1 VIVESNSDYHAN
13 NAISHSKLEVF
24 RRRPQLYYRR
34 YIAKT
39 IDVEPPTAALRL
51 GSAVHCS
58 ILEPGEM
65 PARYAI
71 RPDGIDRRT
80 KEGKERFAKFEAMHV
95 GKEILDMDEAAQ
107 VIAMTDAVRRNDLA
121 AQLLAHG
128 QPELSWRSAGA
139 SFVLQCRTDWF
150 NRDGCA
156 LSEGRPYIVD
166 IKTTESL
173 SSDEFGS
180 FERVVFKYGYHRQA
194 GFYLP
199 LVTELLGTPVF
210 DFFFIAVEK
219 VEPFGV
225 AVYRMTDDACALG
238 QDETLEDLR
247 KLKRCTESNDWPNI
261 EEQVRELGVPNWYR
275 KEAQA

>member
-13 NAISHSKLEVF
+13 NAVSHSKLEVF

-34 YIAKT
+34 YVAK
-39 IDVEPPTAALRL
+39 IILPEPATAALRL

-128 QPELSWRSAGA
+128 QPEISWRSEGA
-139 SFVLQCRTDWF
+139 SFALQCRTDWF

-156 LSEGRPYIVD
+156 LSQGRPYIVD
-166 IKTTESL
+166 VKTTESL

-180 FERVVFKYGYHRQA
+180 FERTVFKYGYHRQA

-199 LVTELLGTPVF
+199 LVTEILGAPVF

-247 KLKRCTESNDWPNI
+247 RLKRCVESNYWPNI
-261 EEQVRELGVPNWYR
+261 EETVRELGVPNWYR
-275 KEAQA
+275 KEAQP

>member
-1 VIVESNSDYHAN
+1 VIAESNQQYHAN
-13 NAISHSKLEVF
+13 SAISHSKLEVF

-39 IDVEPPTAALRL
+39 ITQEPATAALRL

-58 ILEPGEM
+58 VLEPLEM
-65 PARYAI
+65 TRRFAV

-80 KEGKERFAKFEAMHV
+80 KEGKERFAAFEQANA

-107 VIAMTDAVRRNDLA
+107 VIAMTDAVRQNDLA

-128 QPELSWRSAGA
+128 QPELSWRTGGSLT
-139 SFVLQCRTDWF
+139 LQCRTDWF
-150 NRDGCA
+150 NRDGCT
-156 LSEGRPYIVD
+156 LTDGRPYIVD
-166 IKTTESL
+166 LKTTESL
-173 SSDEFGS
+173 SGEEFGS
-180 FERVVFKYGYHRQA
+180 FERTVFKYAYHRQA

-199 LVTELLGTPVF
+199 LVTELLGRPVF
-210 DFFFIAVEK
+210 DFFFVAVEK

-225 AVYRMTDDACALG
+225 AVYRMTDAACALG

-247 KLKRCTESNDWPNI
+247 RLKRCMDSNEWPNI
-261 EEQVRELGVPNWYR
+261 DATVRELGVPAWYG
-275 KEAQA
+275 KGGAA

>member
-1 VIVESNSDYHAN
+1 VIVETNQQYHAN
-13 NAISHSKLEVF
+13 SAVSHSKLEVF

-34 YIAKT
+34 YITKT
-39 IDVEPPTAALRL
+39 IDVEQPTAALRL

-58 ILEPGEM
+58 VLEPLEM
-65 PARYAI
+65 PRRFAV

-80 KEGKERFAKFEAMHV
+80 KEGKERFAAFEQQHA

-107 VIAMTDAVRRNDLA
+107 VIAMTDAVRQNDLA

-128 QPELSWRSAGA
+128 QPELSWRTGGSMT
-139 SFVLQCRTDWF
+139 LQCRTDWF

-156 LSEGRPYIVD
+156 LTDGRPYIVD
-166 IKTTESL
+166 LKTTESL
-173 SSDEFGS
+173 SSDEF
-180 FERVVFKYGYHRQA
+180 FKYGYHRQA

-238 QDETLEDLR
+238 QDETVADLTR
-247 KLKRCTESNDWPNI
+247 LKECMTSGHWPNI
-261 EEQVRELGVPNWYR
+261 PEQVRELGVPTWYR
-275 KEAQA
+275 KEAQP

>member
-13 NAISHSKLEVF
+13 NAVSHSKLEVF

-34 YIAKT
+34 YVAK
-39 IDVEPPTAALRL
+39 IILSEPATAALRL

-65 PARYAI
+65 TERYAI

-80 KEGKERFAKFEAMHV
+80 KEGKDRFAKFEAMHE
-95 GKEILDMDEAAQ
+95 GKEILDMDEAGQ
-107 VIAMTDAVRRNDLA
+107 VFAMTDAVRRNDLA

-139 SFVLQCRTDWF
+139 SFALQCRTDWF

-156 LSEGRPYIVD
+156 LSQGRPYIVD
-166 IKTTESL
+166 VKTTESL

-210 DFFFIAVEK
+210 DFFFVAVEK

-238 QDETLEDLR
+238 QDETVADLTR
-247 KLKRCTESNDWPNI
+247 LKECMTSGHWPNI
-261 EEQVRELGVPNWYR
+261 PEEVRELGVPNWYR
-275 KEAQA
+275 KEAQP